1 MVLIGMKKV
10 TLEGATIIALVGLV
24 PTAMIGHK
32 AAVTYI
38 LLWLALLLA
47 ALVKNI
53 RKQI

>member
-1 MVLIGMKKV
+1 MKRV
-10 TLEGATIIALVGLV
+10 NLEGATIIALVGLV
-24 PTAMIGHK
+24 PTAMASHK
-32 AAVTYI
+32 AATIYI